1 MHESHAS
8 PILKSTYTLLQL
20 TTRVLAGF
28 TRDFKYSLGDKL
40 RNEVVSLVL
49 FVCKAKSCN
58 ADREALVVQITEQLQ
73 VINLLVRISKDM
85 RLVTVK
91 QFSEVVVL
99 TDSIGRQAQDLVKSS
114 LLAES

>member
-58 ADREALVVQITEQLQ
+58 ADKEALVIQITEQLQ
-73 VINLLVRISKDM
+73 VINLLMRISKDM

-99 TDSIGRQAQDLVKSS
+99 TDSIEREAQHLVESS

>member
-1 MHESHAS
+1 MHSE
-8 PILKSTYTLLQL
+8 PILKSTYALLQL

-40 RNEVVSLVL
+40 RNEVVGLVL
-49 FVCKAKSCN
+49 FVCKAKAC
-58 ADREALVVQITEQLQ
+58 DLEKEAHVIQIMEQLQ
-73 VINLLVRISKDM
+73 IINLLMRISKDM
-85 RLVTVK
+85 RLVTIK

-99 TDSIGRQAQDLVKSS
+99 TDSIGREAQYMVKSS